1 VSAGRSMHEEL
12 RDDLAAY
19 ALGAL
24 QGEEAAAVAEHL
36 AGCEPCRSYVRW
48 LRPAVD
54 VLPASVEQM
63 EPPARL
69 RESLMAN
76 VRAEAGAAAEAD
88 GPQAGAARPPRRR
101 SGWRDL
107 VLRPATGLAAVAVLA
122 AGVVAGLVIGSSGEE
137 RSFVEAQPLASVPPG
152 AVAATLEHG
161 AGGDAILHVERM
173 PAPERGDVYQA
184 WISRGGTVEPSAS
197 FRPASDGTY
206 DAALG
211 DSLEGADAVLV
222 TEEPRPGLEQPTS
235 EPVLRASLD

>member
-1 VSAGRSMHEEL
+1 VSAGRSVHEEL

-24 QGEEAAAVAEHL
+24 HGEEATAVAEHL

-54 VLPASVEQM
+54 LLPASVEQM
-63 EPPARL
+63 ESPARL
-69 RESLMAN
+69 RESLMAT

-88 GPQAGAARPPRRR
+88 RAEAAARSPRRWP
-101 SGWRDL
+101 GWRGL

-122 AGVVAGLVIGSSGEE
+122 AGVVAGLVIGSAGEE
-137 RSFVEAQPLASVPPG
+137 RSFVEAQPLASAPPG

-173 PAPERGDVYQA
+173 PRPGRGDVYQA
-184 WISRGGTVEPSAS
+184 WISRDGVVEPSAS

-206 DAALG
+206 DAVLG
-211 DSLEGADAVLV
+211 DSLQGADAVLV
-222 TEEPRPGLEQPTS
+222 TEESRPGLEQPTS
-235 EPVLRASLD
+235 EPLLRASLD